1 MILPAPPRKPV
12 QANELVIGHNY
23 HTPSGMGG
31 VYEVD
36 YKGTNE
42 FDKHVFEFQD
52 EEIAKYGIPMRLY
65 DYQVPKMVFTC
76 HCKLKDLDEWRE
88 LGGKF

>member
-1 MILPAPPRKPV
+1 MMLPAPPRKSV
-12 QANELVIGHNY
+12 QANELEVGKNY

-31 VYEVD
+31 VWEVD
-36 YKGTNE
+36 YMGTNE

-52 EEIAKYGIPMRLY
+52 EEVARFGVPMRLY
-65 DYQVPKMVFTC
+65 DKQVPEFIFAC
-76 HCKLKDLDEWRE
+76 YCKVKDLDEWLE